1 MFLVGQ
7 EKEFL
12 FLSLYT
18 DSWILIRLVTPA
30 GIIGAGLVIQS
41 HHIVCRTQEFHRGKH
56 IPVHLYLS
64 DQKELPSTTVLKWE
78 DLLKK
83 NPFPHYQVAGKRTE
97 FMMIQVKRMN
107 ALWELTPQVGFL
119 SADDLGICLIS
130 WLEDEPPFLIYF
142 WYIRCLLCCF
152 LCFM

>member
-18 DSWILIRLVTPA
+18 DSWILIRLVTPTDV
-30 GIIGAGLVIQS
+30 IGAGLVMQS
-41 HHIVCRTQEFHRGKH
+41 RHIVCRTQEFHRGKQS
-56 IPVHLYLS
+56 PVHLFLS
-64 DQKELPSTTVLKWE
+64 DQKELPSTAIKWE

-83 NPFPHYQVAGKRTE
+83 NPLPHYQVSGKRTM

-130 WLEDEPPFLIYF
+130 ALENEPPFLIYF
-142 WYIRCLLCCF
+142 WNLRCLLCSF